1 MVCIVLIVR
10 WDAAR
15 EYLMDKVG
23 ANSLI
28 TPLRRPCDALTHMLC
43 AQTFD
48 ILVALLTVSLALTI
62 LEKLLMKFILV
73 RNNTTITHR
82 RLYMLADL
90 FFMMAQVFKGAAIA
104 LLRLGMMLV
113 FFGEHADCVHLVQR
127 LTACAFPDRY
137 LVHPA

>member
-1 MVCIVLIVR
+1 MR
-10 WDAAR
+10 RRFD
-15 EYLMDKVG
+15 
-23 ANSLI
+23 
-28 TPLRRPCDALTHMLC
+28 PLTRLHC

-104 LLRLGMMLV
+104 LLRLVMMLI
-113 FFGEHADCVHLVQR
+113 FFGARADCVHLVRR
-127 LTACAFPDRY
+127 LTARAFSVRY